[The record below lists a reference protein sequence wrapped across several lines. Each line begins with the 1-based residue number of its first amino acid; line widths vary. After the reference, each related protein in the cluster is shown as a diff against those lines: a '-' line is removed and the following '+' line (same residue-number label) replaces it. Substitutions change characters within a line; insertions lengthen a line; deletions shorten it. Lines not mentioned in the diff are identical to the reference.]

1 MKAMSLKQPKL
12 IEANPLTLV
21 EMPIPKF
28 APDEIL
34 IKVKNCGIC
43 HTDLH
48 IVEGELDL
56 PKLPIIPGHQVAGL
70 VEKIGKKVKT
80 FKQGDRVGVPWLFSS
95 CGKCK
100 YCRADK
106 ENLCDNICF
115 TGYHKNGGYAEYMV
129 AKESFTYKLPANFSF
144 AEAAPLLCAGIIG
157 YRAFRLSRT
166 KPGTRLGIYGFGA
179 SAHITTQVAL
189 DQGCEVYVFSRS
201 EDHRKLAKRLGA
213 SWTGRA
219 EDNPAEKLDSA
230 IIFAPAGNLVLDAL
244 RVLDKGGTL
253 VLAGIHMSPIPEIKY
268 RLIYQERIIRSVA
281 NSTRQDAW
289 EFLRLAGEIPIKAE
303 VETFLLTEANKA
315 LQRLKQSKI
324 KGAGVL
330 VID

>member
-1 MKAMSLKQPKL
+1 
-12 IEANPLTLV
+12 
-21 EMPIPKF
+21 
-28 APDEIL
+28 
-34 IKVKNCGIC
+34 
-43 HTDLH
+43 
-48 IVEGELDL
+48 
-56 PKLPIIPGHQVAGL
+56 
-70 VEKIGKKVKT
+70 
-80 FKQGDRVGVPWLFSS
+80 
-95 CGKCK
+95 
-100 YCRADK
+100 
-106 ENLCDNICF
+106 
-115 TGYHKNGGYAEYMV
+115 
-129 AKESFTYKLPANFSF
+129 
-144 AEAAPLLCAGIIG
+144 
-157 YRAFRLSRT
+157 LSRT